1 MIEIRRMTATF
12 GKLEHETITF
22 RSGLNVVEAPNEWGK
37 STWCAFFTAMLY
49 GLDTRQR
56 GTKGTLAA
64 KERYK
69 PWSGRPMEGTIELLW
84 DGRPVTIQRQTK
96 GRVPMG
102 IFRAFDTASGR
113 DIPELTAENC
123 GLRLLGVEESVF
135 RRSGFIRLADLPV
148 TKDEATMRRLNAM
161 VSTGEQGAE
170 AEILANRLRD
180 LKNKCQYNKSGALPQ
195 AKAALEEA
203 RQALQEQQRL
213 LSEQETLTQSL
224 QENEKALSLLQK
236 HQKALQ
242 AQSDKSKLA
251 QLQEAKEAAA
261 DAKRLATEA
270 NESCKGLPARD
281 EAMRELQTLRQ
292 LQEALHSVD
301 LEQGM
306 AEQPPVCPAGHL
318 VVFSHLSPEEIE
330 EKAASD
336 LRELGKPPK
345 EQKPWLWWGLGLLLF
360 LGAAVLLWQK
370 MPWFAL
376 AGAGLGGIFFLTGVL
391 FQRKGR
397 KNLLLWQE
405 KKESVLERYGA
416 ARLTE
421 LPEIAKRAA
430 AEKKAYLSQ
439 CAAWEANTAAFRTR
453 KSEILEQ
460 MAALTGGETLQS
472 RCKALEQALYLWEQA
487 ANAQRDFARAE
498 SHFQAMEAVA
508 GNLQAVPC
516 ESSNLSFTQEE
527 TESRLAQHE
536 ARQKALRSRQD
547 ELRGRLSSK
556 TSAPVLEAR
565 IATLESRIAALTDY
579 YRAAAYGLAAL
590 EKAQE
595 ELRRRFAPQ
604 ITVRAKEILKKLTL
618 GRYDKLLLEE
628 DMTLSAGTA
637 EEDSLRSALWRSEGT
652 VDQLYLALR
661 LAMSEVLLPEGAPLI
676 LDDALV
682 RFDNARLCQAMDVLQ
697 EEAQKRQILLFTC
710 TGRERILC

>member
-12 GKLEHETITF
+12 GKLEHETISF
-22 RSGLNVVEAPNEWGK
+22 HAGLNVIEAPNEWGK
-37 STWCAFFTAMLY
+37 STWCAFLAAMLY

-56 GTKGTLAA
+56 TAKGALAA

-69 PWSGRPMEGTIELLW
+69 PWSGKSMEGTVELLW

-102 IFRAFDTASGR
+102 VFRAFDTESGL
-113 DIPELTAENC
+113 DLPELTAENC
-123 GLRLLGVEESVF
+123 GLLLLGVEESVF

-195 AKAALEEA
+195 AKIALEEA

-224 QENEKALSLLQK
+224 QENEKALSLLQR
-236 HQKALQ
+236 HRKALQ
-242 AQSDKSKLA
+242 ARSDQNKLA
-251 QLQEAKEAAA
+251 QLQEVQKAAA
-261 DAKRLATEA
+261 DAKRIAADAQE
-270 NESCKGLPARD
+270 NCKGLPARD
-281 EAMRELQTLRQ
+281 EAVRQLQVLRQ
-292 LQEALHSVD
+292 LQEALHSME

-306 AEQPPVCPAGHL
+306 GEQQPASL
-318 VVFSHLSPEEIE
+318 TLPTAIFNLSPAEME

-336 LRELGKPPK
+336 LKALGMPPK
-345 EQKPWLWWGLGLLLF
+345 AQKLWLLWSLGLLLL
-360 LGAAVLLWQK
+360 LGAGVLLWQK
-370 MPWFAL
+370 MPWSAL
-376 AGAGLGGIFFLTGVL
+376 IGAGLGGIFFLVG
-391 FQRKGR
+391 
-397 KNLLLWQE
+397 LLLQHKSKRKLASWQE
-405 KKESVLERYGA
+405 KKETLLEHYGA

-421 LPEIAKRAA
+421 ISEIAKRAA

-439 CAAWEANTAAFRTR
+439 YATWEANAAAFRTR
-453 KSEILEQ
+453 KSEILERISK
-460 MAALTGGETLQS
+460 LTGGEAPS
-472 RCKALEQALYLWEQA
+472 NYGKALEQALSLWEQA
-487 ANAQRDFARAE
+487 ANAQRDLARAE
-498 SHFQAMEAVA
+498 NHFQAMQAVA
-508 GNLQAVPC
+508 GNLQ
-516 ESSNLSFTQEE
+516 ETEGIQTELHLTWEE
-527 TESRLAQHE
+527 TESRLAQCE
-536 ARQKALRSRQD
+536 ARQRTLRSRQD
-547 ELRGRLSSK
+547 EIRGNLSGK
-556 TSAPVLEAR
+556 ASAPVQEAR
-565 IATLESRIAALTDY
+565 IAALESRIAALTDY

-604 ITVRAKEILKKLTL
+604 ITARAKEILQKLTL
-618 GRYDKLLLEE
+618 GRYDKLLLEQ

-637 EEDSLRSALWRSEGT
+637 EEDSLRSALWRSEGAT
-652 VDQLYLALR
+652 DQLYLALR

-697 EEAQKRQILLFTC
+697 DEAQKRQILLFTC

>member
-1 MIEIRRMTATF
+1 MIEICRMTATF
-12 GKLEHETITF
+12 GKLEHETISF
-22 RSGLNVVEAPNEWGK
+22 HAGLNVIEAPNEWGK
-37 STWCAFFTAMLY
+37 STWCAFLAAMLY

-56 GTKGTLAA
+56 TAKGALAA

-69 PWSGRPMEGTIELLW
+69 PWSGKPMEGTIELLW

-102 IFRAFDTASGR
+102 VFRAFDTESGL
-113 DIPELTAENC
+113 DLPELTAENC
-123 GLRLLGVEESVF
+123 GLRLLGVEETVF

-195 AKAALEEA
+195 AKIALEEA
-203 RQALQEQQRL
+203 RQGLQEQQRL

-236 HQKALQ
+236 HRKALQ
-242 AQSDKSKLA
+242 AQSNQNKLA
-251 QLQEAKEAAA
+251 QLQEAQKAAA
-261 DAKRLATEA
+261 DAKRLATDA
-270 NESCKGLPARD
+270 QESCKGLPARD
-281 EAMRELQTLRQ
+281 EAVRQLQVLRQ
-292 LQEALHSVD
+292 LQEALHSME

-306 AEQPPVCPAGHL
+306 GEQQPAGL
-318 VVFSHLSPEEIE
+318 TLPAAISNLSPGEME

-336 LRELGKPPK
+336 LKALGMPPK
-345 EQKPWLWWGLGLLLF
+345 AQKPWLLWSLGLLLL
-360 LGAAVLLWQK
+360 LGAGVLLWQK

-376 AGAGLGGIFFLTGVL
+376 TGAGLGGIFFLIG
-391 FQRKGR
+391 
-397 KNLLLWQE
+397 LLLQHKSKRKLASWQE
-405 KKESVLERYGA
+405 KKETLLAHYGA

-421 LPEIAKRAA
+421 ISEIAKRAA

-439 CAAWEANTAAFRTR
+439 YATWESHTAAFRTR
-453 KSEILEQ
+453 KSEILERISK
-460 MAALTGGETLQS
+460 LTGGEAPS
-472 RCKALEQALYLWEQA
+472 NYGKALEQTLSLWEQA
-487 ANAQRDFARAE
+487 ANAQRDLARAE
-498 SHFQAMEAVA
+498 SHFQAMQAVA
-508 GNLQAVPC
+508 GNLQ
-516 ESSNLSFTQEE
+516 ETEEIQTELHLTWEE
-527 TESRLAQHE
+527 TESRLAQCE
-536 ARQKALRSRQD
+536 VRQRTLRSRQA
-547 ELRGRLSSK
+547 EIRGNLSGK
-556 TSAPVLEAR
+556 ASAPVLEAR
-565 IATLESRIAALTDY
+565 IMALEHRIAALTDY

-595 ELRRRFAPQ
+595 ELRSRFAPQ
-604 ITVRAKEILKKLTL
+604 LTAKAKEILQKLTL

-628 DMTLSAGTA
+628 DMTLSAGTS
-637 EEDSLRSALWRSEGT
+637 EEDSLRSALWRSEGAT
-652 VDQLYLALR
+652 DQLYLALR

-697 EEAQKRQILLFTC
+697 DEAQKRQILLFTC

>member
-1 MIEIRRMTATF
+1 MIEICRMTATF
-12 GKLEHETITF
+12 GKLEHETI
-22 RSGLNVVEAPNEWGK
+22 SLHAGLNVIEAPNEWGK
-37 STWCAFFTAMLY
+37 STWCAFLAAMLY

-56 GTKGTLAA
+56 TAKGALAA

-69 PWSGRPMEGTIELLW
+69 PWSGKSMEGTVELLW

-102 IFRAFDTASGR
+102 VFRAFDTESGL
-113 DIPELTAENC
+113 DLPELTAENC

-195 AKAALEEA
+195 AKIALEEA

-224 QENEKALSLLQK
+224 QENEKALSLLQR
-236 HQKALQ
+236 HRKALQ
-242 AQSDKSKLA
+242 ARSDQNKLA
-251 QLQEAKEAAA
+251 QLQEVQKAAA
-261 DAKRLATEA
+261 DAKRIAADAQE
-270 NESCKGLPARD
+270 NCKGLPARD
-281 EAMRELQTLRQ
+281 EAVRQLQVLRQ
-292 LQEALHSVD
+292 LQEALHSME

-306 AEQPPVCPAGHL
+306 GEQQPASL
-318 VVFSHLSPEEIE
+318 TLPTAIFNLSPAEME

-336 LRELGKPPK
+336 LKALGMPPK
-345 EQKPWLWWGLGLLLF
+345 AQKLWLLWSLGLLLL
-360 LGAAVLLWQK
+360 LGAGVLLWQK
-370 MPWFAL
+370 MPWSAL
-376 AGAGLGGIFFLTGVL
+376 IGAGLGGIFFLVG
-391 FQRKGR
+391 
-397 KNLLLWQE
+397 LLLQHKSKRKLASWQE
-405 KKESVLERYGA
+405 KKETLLEHYGA

-421 LPEIAKRAA
+421 ISEIAKRAA
-430 AEKKAYLSQ
+430 AEKKAYLSHY
-439 CAAWEANTAAFRTR
+439 ATWEANAAAFRTR
-453 KSEILEQ
+453 KSEILERISK
-460 MAALTGGETLQS
+460 LTGGEAPS
-472 RCKALEQALYLWEQA
+472 NYGKALEQALSLWEQA
-487 ANAQRDFARAE
+487 ANAQRDLARAE
-498 SHFQAMEAVA
+498 NHFQAMQAVA
-508 GNLQAVPC
+508 GNLQ
-516 ESSNLSFTQEE
+516 ETEGIQTELHLTWEE
-527 TESRLAQHE
+527 TESRLAQCE
-536 ARQKALRSRQD
+536 ARQRTLRSRQD
-547 ELRGRLSSK
+547 EIRGNLSGK
-556 TSAPVLEAR
+556 ASAPVQEAR
-565 IATLESRIAALTDY
+565 IAALESRIAALTDY

-604 ITVRAKEILKKLTL
+604 ITARAKEILQKLTL
-618 GRYDKLLLEE
+618 GRYDKLLLEQ

-637 EEDSLRSALWRSEGT
+637 EEDSLRSALWRSEGAT
-652 VDQLYLALR
+652 DQLYLALR

-697 EEAQKRQILLFTC
+697 DEAQKRQILLFTC

>member
-1 MIEIRRMTATF
+1 MIEICRMTATF
-12 GKLEHETITF
+12 GKLEHETISF
-22 RSGLNVVEAPNEWGK
+22 HAGLNVIEAPNEWGK
-37 STWCAFFTAMLY
+37 STWCAFLAAMLY

-56 GTKGTLAA
+56 TAKGALAA

-69 PWSGRPMEGTIELLW
+69 PWSGKSMEGTVELLR

-102 IFRAFDTASGR
+102 VFRAFDTESGL
-113 DIPELTAENC
+113 DLPELTAENC

-195 AKAALEEA
+195 AKIALEEA

-224 QENEKALSLLQK
+224 QENEKALSLLQR
-236 HQKALQ
+236 HRKALQ
-242 AQSDKSKLA
+242 ARSDQNKLA
-251 QLQEAKEAAA
+251 QLQEVQKAAA
-261 DAKRLATEA
+261 DAKRIAADAQE
-270 NESCKGLPARD
+270 NCKGLPARD
-281 EAMRELQTLRQ
+281 EAVRQLQVLRQ
-292 LQEALHSVD
+292 LQEALHSME

-306 AEQPPVCPAGHL
+306 GEQQPASL
-318 VVFSHLSPEEIE
+318 TLPTAIFNLSPAEME

-336 LRELGKPPK
+336 LKALGMPPK
-345 EQKPWLWWGLGLLLF
+345 AQKLWLWWSLGLLLL
-360 LGAAVLLWQK
+360 LGAGVLLWQK
-370 MPWFAL
+370 MPWSAL
-376 AGAGLGGIFFLTGVL
+376 IGAGLGGIFFLVG
-391 FQRKGR
+391 
-397 KNLLLWQE
+397 LLLQHKSKRKLASWQE
-405 KKESVLERYGA
+405 KKETLLEHYGA

-421 LPEIAKRAA
+421 ISEIAKRAA

-439 CAAWEANTAAFRTR
+439 YATWEANAAAFRTR
-453 KSEILEQ
+453 KSEILERISK
-460 MAALTGGETLQS
+460 LTGGEAPS
-472 RCKALEQALYLWEQA
+472 NYGKALEQALSLWEQA
-487 ANAQRDFARAE
+487 ANAQRDLARAE
-498 SHFQAMEAVA
+498 NHFQAMQAVA
-508 GNLQAVPC
+508 GNLQ
-516 ESSNLSFTQEE
+516 ETEGIQTELHLTWEE
-527 TESRLAQHE
+527 TESRLALCE
-536 ARQKALRSRQD
+536 ARQRTLRSRQD
-547 ELRGRLSSK
+547 EIRGNLSGK
-556 TSAPVLEAR
+556 ASAPVLEAR
-565 IATLESRIAALTDY
+565 IAALESRIAALTDY

-604 ITVRAKEILKKLTL
+604 ITARAKEILQKLTL
-618 GRYDKLLLEE
+618 GRYDKLLLEQ

-637 EEDSLRSALWRSEGT
+637 EEDSLRSALWRSEGAT
-652 VDQLYLALR
+652 DQLYLALR

-697 EEAQKRQILLFTC
+697 DEAQKRQILLFTC